1 MQFVCLSSSPVS
13 LRSLRQPFFY
23 WRRHLSVIPPLSV
36 LILSYRGSSSTLQR
50 RRLYIPIGNPILSY
64 PILYQRHASHRPT
77 PLFIVGI
84 FFFIFFCF
92 ASVILSLFLL
102 LGFDL
107 SFFFLIIFSVVL
119 LGSLGIT
126 WQVQQ
131 THVRAHCV
139 NCTGRDIGDST
150 LKKRIFDVRKEKGGG
165 NS

>member
-107 SFFFLIIFSVVL
+107 SFFFPDYFLSCSPRF
-119 LGSLGIT
+119 T
-126 WQVQQ
+126 WNHLAS
-131 THVRAHCV
+131 T
-139 NCTGRDIGDST
+139 TDSRSCA
-150 LKKRIFDVRKEKGGG
+150 LRELYGKRYR
-165 NS
+165 